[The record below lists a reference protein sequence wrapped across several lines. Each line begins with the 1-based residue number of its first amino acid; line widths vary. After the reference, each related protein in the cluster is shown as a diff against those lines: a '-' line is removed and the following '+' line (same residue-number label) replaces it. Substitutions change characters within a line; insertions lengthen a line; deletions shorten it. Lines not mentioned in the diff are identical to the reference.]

1 MSDGREPVT
10 TPQTPADYQRQYRRR
25 QREGKRVIPVEVD
38 SALVEDA
45 LVRRG
50 FLRREDADDPKK
62 VAAALRTAV
71 AQLIAPPAEPDD
83 AVMRNAIDFLT
94 VR

>member
-1 MSDGREPVT
+1 MRRYRERLR
-10 TPQTPADYQRQYRRR
+10 AERRI
-25 QREGKRVIPVEVD
+25 VPVEID
-38 SALVEDA
+38 QAIIEDA

-50 FLRREDADDPKK
+50 FLRASDTDDPKK
-62 VAAALRTAV
+62 VAAALREAV
-71 AQLIAPPAEPDD
+71 RQLIAPPAEPDD